1 LHAKSNIESVSQPH
15 PLDRPAWTALHTRQR
30 GLARESGP
38 ALRYDRDHAIF
49 AAIGDHET
57 ASLAA
62 LGALIG
68 ATGPAIVL
76 QKDALPPVP
85 GTRVETHRMGVQMIA
100 EALTGGTEID
110 FLKLGDADAGEMLAL
125 AMLTEPGPFF
135 RRTHRLGDFIG
146 VRQQG
151 RLVAMAGERMKPEG
165 FTEVSGV
172 CTHPDWRGRGY
183 AGALMRVVAA
193 RIVASGDMPF
203 LHAYA
208 DNRGAI
214 ALYGSLGFRVRC
226 AVAVAVLTPG
236 AD

>member
-1 LHAKSNIESVSQPH
+1 MTQSH
-15 PLDRPAWTALHTRQR
+15 PLDRPAWSALRTRQR
-30 GLARESGP
+30 DLARGSDE
-38 ALRYDRDHAIF
+38 ALRYDQDFAVF
-49 AAIGDHET
+49 AAIGDET
-57 ASLAA
+57 EASLRALAA
-62 LGALIG
+62 LVLQG
-68 ATGPAIVL
+68 GPAILL

-85 GTRVETHRMGVQMIA
+85 GARVEKHRMGVQMVA

-110 FLKLGDADAGEMLAL
+110 FLELGDADAAEMLAL
-125 AMLTEPGPFF
+125 ATLTEPGPFF

-146 VRQQG
+146 VRQDG
-151 RLVAMAGERMKPEG
+151 LLVAMAGERMKPEG

-193 RIVASGDMPF
+193 RIAARGEVPF

-214 ALYGSLGFRVRC
+214 ALYESLGFRVRC
-226 AVAVAVLTPG
+226 EMGITVLVA

>member
-1 LHAKSNIESVSQPH
+1 MTQPH
-15 PLDRPAWTALHTRQR
+15 PLDRPAWTALQTSQR
-30 GLARESGP
+30 HLARGEGA
-38 ALRYDRDHAIF
+38 ALRYDPEYAIF
-49 AAIGDHET
+49 AATADHEP

-85 GTRVETHRMGVQMIA
+85 GTIVAKHRMGVQMIA
-100 EALTGGTEID
+100 EAPTGERDLG
-110 FLKLGDADAGEMLAL
+110 FLELGDRDAAEMLAL
-125 AMLTEPGPFF
+125 ATLTEPGPFF
-135 RRTHRLGDFIG
+135 ARTPRLGAFIG
-146 VRQQG
+146 IREGG
-151 RLVAMAGERMKPEG
+151 RLVAMAGERMKLDG

-183 AGALMRVVAA
+183 AGGLMRVVAA
-193 RIVASGDMPF
+193 RIVARGETPF

-214 ALYGSLGFRVRC
+214 ALYESLGFRVRC
-226 AVAVAVLTPG
+226 EVNVTVLEPDG
-236 AD
+236 